1 MQMKRHILALCLAAV
16 SATAMA
22 QQDAKI
28 LRNGWFNHLDVAATV
43 GTSGIGFDLA
53 TPMTDW
59 ARLRLGGVFRPWV
72 RYDASF
78 TMEVSEGLS
87 SAEQSS
93 RFDEMATKMQ
103 SLIGRKPTRT
113 VDMEG
118 DMRMNNFK
126 FLVDIFPFKNNRHW
140 HVTVGFY
147 YGNSTLIHAINTAE
161 SSANIQAANAFNSMY
176 RKALGKESLV
186 NFSQVG
192 IENMDN
198 VEFEKANEALRR
210 WGARTY
216 NGQSKGYNQ
225 GDLPDEELNSILG
238 IDPSDNRF
246 YSEYGVSL
254 PIGTLERDI
263 IAEEDIYYDYSE
275 KLDNPYYIA
284 NGEEVTYRTDA
295 NGRQIK
301 AGSIRY
307 HKGEVVRKAGEQL
320 RFVPNADNTIT
331 ADANVNR
338 FKPYVGIGFDTHIT
352 KDKRTHIAF
361 EAGVMFWGG
370 RPRVD
375 ITTPVGMD
383 ANGNT
388 VYANVD
394 LVRDLRDMPSNIES
408 YIKKVRM
415 LPVFPE
421 LSLRISQRLW

>member
-1 MQMKRHILALCLAAV
+1 M
-16 SATAMA
+16 
-22 QQDAKI
+22 
-28 LRNGWFNHLDVAATV
+28 
-43 GTSGIGFDLA
+43 
-53 TPMTDW
+53 
-59 ARLRLGGVFRPWV
+59 
-72 RYDASF
+72 
-78 TMEVSEGLS
+78 
-87 SAEQSS
+87 
-93 RFDEMATKMQ
+93 
-103 SLIGRKPTRT
+103 
-113 VDMEG
+113 
-118 DMRMNNFK
+118 
-126 FLVDIFPFKNNRHW
+126 DI
-140 HVTVGFY
+140 
-147 YGNSTLIHAINTAE
+147 
-161 SSANIQAANAFNSMY
+161 
-176 RKALGKESLV
+176 
-186 NFSQVG
+186 
-192 IENMDN
+192 
-198 VEFEKANEALRR
+198 
-210 WGARTY
+210 
-216 NGQSKGYNQ
+216 
-225 GDLPDEELNSILG
+225 
-238 IDPSDNRF
+238 